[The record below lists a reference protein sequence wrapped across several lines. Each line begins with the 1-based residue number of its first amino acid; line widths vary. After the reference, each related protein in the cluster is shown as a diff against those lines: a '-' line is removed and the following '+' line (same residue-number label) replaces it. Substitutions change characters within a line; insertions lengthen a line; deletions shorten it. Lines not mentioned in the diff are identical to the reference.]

1 MSRGFRI
8 ERTEILCVLF
18 DSELMF
24 ACLIHPVVS
33 SVVQKLGIAI
43 NEIFEVFY
51 VMRFCQLF
59 PRFHKSCI
67 AILLPASLFLALG
80 DN

>member
-43 NEIFEVFY
+43 NEIFEVFL
-51 VMRFCQLF
+51 C
-59 PRFHKSCI
+59 H
-67 AILLPASLFLALG
+67 AILSAVSEIS
-80 DN
+80 